1 MMAAVIG
8 TNWVNL
14 RTMHSCTK
22 HGFVTRYY
30 MYKSEGLA
38 QGELEDLGFR
48 VVRLD
53 RRRQAEAQRA
63 QRGDPGQP
71 TPTEL
76 ARLSVLMPSQLVVVL
91 VGQSVSKVLPTSQ
104 EHSTVRNWRWS

>member
-1 MMAAVIG
+1 MVSLLG
-8 TNWVNL
+8 T
-14 RTMHSCTK
+14 T
-22 HGFVTRYY
+22 
-30 MYKSEGLA
+30 YKSEGLA

-48 VVRLD
+48 VVRLLIGVA
-53 RRRQAEAQRA
+53 RLKLSGPSAVIQVR
-63 QRGDPGQP
+63 P

-104 EHSTVRNWRWS
+104 NSTVRNWRWS